1 MHMNLEE
8 RRVILDRGFD
18 RALEVVLDV
27 FLREG
32 FTVTPTGAGD
42 LHRPGRAG
50 HARRYATLDAGLPE
64 LNFCRATPG
73 PQALLRCRV
82 SMFELAGSCTLVTI
96 EEPVAHYPLLAGL
109 VPRIAERIG
118 HAMDRLRR
126 LERLDSVDAWVA

>member
-18 RALEVVLDV
+18 RALQVVLDA

-32 FTVTPTGAGD
+32 FTVNPTGAGD

-50 HARRYATLDAGLPE
+50 HARRYAMFEAGLPE
-64 LNFCRATPG
+64 LNFCRGTAG
-73 PQALLRCRV
+73 PQGFLGCRV

-118 HAMDRLRR
+118 RATEILRR
-126 LERLDSVDAWVA
+126 LERLDAVGAWVA